1 MVGEHGSRCCLIGL
15 GRRGAEMDFAQSAKA
30 EDVSA
35 RMWAF
40 MREEVFPA
48 EAEYAQWRAKNDIH
62 AHPPVIENVS
72 D

>member
-1 MVGEHGSRCCLIGL
+1 
-15 GRRGAEMDFAQSAKA
+15 MDFAQSAKA

-48 EAEYAQWRAKNDIH
+48 EAEYAQWRAKNDPH
-62 AHPPVIENVS
+62 AHPPVIELLKESARKRDLWNLFLPDIS
-72 D
+72 GL